1 MNAQRRKRLKTNKWN
16 IIRTN
21 ETSKMEN
28 EWLKMDKRIIKEL
41 SVKHTNEGLKRTNQ
55 WLESH
60 K

>member
-41 SVKHTNEGLKRTNQ
+41 SVKHTKEGLKRTNQ